1 MKIIPHLQFNGQCEA
16 AFHLY
21 AECLRGEIT
30 LMLRYSDVPTAASE
44 LSMTQKIA
52 HATLKVGDQTITG
65 ADLAGEQYERPRG
78 FAMQMNFADV
88 EHAWRVFDTL
98 SAQGEVLMPLGKTFW
113 SEMYAVFTDRF
124 GVPWEIN
131 LVEPELA

>member
-1 MKIIPHLQFNGQCEA
+1 
-16 AFHLY
+16 
-21 AECLRGEIT
+21 
-30 LMLRYSDVPTAASE
+30 MLILPYGDVPKAASD
-44 LSMTQKIA
+44 LSMTQKIV

-65 ADLAGEQYERPRG
+65 ADLASEQYERPRG
-78 FAMQMNFADV
+78 FAVQMNFTDV
-88 EHAWRVFDTL
+88 EHARQVFDTL

-131 LVEPELA
+131 VVEAEHA